1 MNAARYWLLVGAM
14 FVLAMSSN
22 AAGLANGPV
31 VLYRTAGGVTFT
43 LDVKSNGARGYI
55 ITRRAVAAAEIAAIE
70 TEGYRV
76 VYTPDPNE
84 VSPGVTTKSLV
95 GSIPSSFNILRLYGT
110 VYGAIWTSAM
120 RPSGMSTQWLTF
132 TFSSDGFSGGEHA
145 PIALFLDESKL
156 EGSPAF
162 IYGNGMIIGDVHLW
176 PERRWR
182 LW

>member
-70 TEGYRV
+70 TEGYKV

-84 VSPGVTTKSLV
+84 ASPGVTTK
-95 GSIPSSFNILRLYGT
+95 
-110 VYGAIWTSAM
+110 
-120 RPSGMSTQWLTF
+120 
-132 TFSSDGFSGGEHA
+132 
-145 PIALFLDESKL
+145 
-156 EGSPAF
+156 
-162 IYGNGMIIGDVHLW
+162 
-176 PERRWR
+176 
-182 LW
+182 